1 MRYLADFASV
11 VTPHINAPDGAFAT
25 TVLMPGDPKRAEHIA
40 HTLLTDALQVTDVR
54 GMLGFTG
61 TFDGEPISV
70 MASGMGMPSA
80 AIYITELLR
89 SYDVSTIIRVGT
101 AGAYSPELAL
111 RQIVVADEA
120 VTNSNMPEQLRAP
133 SPIVPSP
140 RMLDV
145 ARRIAVGAGVGLI
158 EGKVFT
164 SDIFYEPDDSARE
177 MHTANG
183 VLAVEMETAA
193 LYSICA
199 LEGAEALSMFTIT
212 DHLVTGDHLS
222 SEERQLTVDEMLELG
237 LRTAVAAIR
246 GA

>member
-1 MRYLADFASV
+1 M
-11 VTPHINAPDGAFAT
+11 
-25 TVLMPGDPKRAEHIA
+25 
-40 HTLLTDALQVTDVR
+40 
-54 GMLGFTG
+54 
-61 TFDGEPISV
+61 
-70 MASGMGMPSA
+70 
-80 AIYITELLR
+80 
-89 SYDVSTIIRVGT
+89 
-101 AGAYSPELAL
+101 
-111 RQIVVADEA
+111 
-120 VTNSNMPEQLRAP
+120 
-133 SPIVPSP
+133 
-140 RMLDV
+140 
-145 ARRIAVGAGVGLI
+145 GLI

-246 GA
+246 SA